1 MRVNYVGPLAG
12 GVKHPALKG
21 YDLSRFAP
29 TCYLVEVSEEAGVDG
44 PLIEGDLLVVD
55 EKAIAQHGDMV
66 ILERRGGHVLYNT
79 HRMGGRLRLIPPFG
93 PERSF
98 FGKPEDIC
106 GVVVSQARR
115 YAL

>member
-1 MRVNYVGPLAG
+1 MRVNYVGPLIRG
-12 GVKHPALKG
+12 MKHPALKG

-55 EKAIAQHGDMV
+55 EAAVVQHADLV
-66 ILERRGGHVLYNT
+66 IVERYGQHQLYSS
-79 HRMGGRLRLIPPFG
+79 HRVSGRIRLIPPVG
-93 PERSF
+93 SGSF
-98 FGKPEDIC
+98 FAKASEVR

-115 YAL
+115 YTL